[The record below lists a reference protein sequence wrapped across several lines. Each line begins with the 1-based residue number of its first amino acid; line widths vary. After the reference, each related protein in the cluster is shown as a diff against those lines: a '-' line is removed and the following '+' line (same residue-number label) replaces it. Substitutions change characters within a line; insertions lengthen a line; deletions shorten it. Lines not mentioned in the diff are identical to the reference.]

1 MILQRLWN
9 DGHDRGAD
17 LVVWLPC
24 GAEGLLHPEDAK
36 NEGEQ
41 GPVYTESCDLLM
53 SGVGEIVAGMKVLL
67 AAYKR
72 EGIDPASYYWFTDQH
87 KHGG

>member
-1 MILQRLWN
+1 MNPHFKAPSRPFMRRLRN
-9 DGHDRGAD
+9 DGHYRGAD
-17 LVVWLPC
+17 LVVWLP
-24 GAEGLLHPEDAK
+24 D
-36 NEGEQ
+36 
-41 GPVYTESCDLLM
+41 SCDLLM
-53 SGVGEIVAGMKVLL
+53 PGVGEIVAGMEVLL